1 MKKIFTI
8 LLVAV
13 LSCSSVVVAYAD
25 TSSGYDWTTAE
36 FKFTYDDTNFYHHSD
51 GTCDILNADGSTA
64 YTMSKDETAAKLKAI
79 GVEFDQYGNIQFRG
93 NDKFVPAFANEMCV
107 LLGCVGSAAK
117 FASPITDQISDYIK
131 SKSQHSF
138 TYEYMT
144 NNLNKDAAS
153 VSSDGSLSLTQK
165 GVQDIYKLLLK
176 QYLDSMHMTQY
187 SDNTTYTDKLS
198 SFANVYSSYYR
209 NWGLSETTYIA
220 YMNALTSALQDAGC
234 DLIIATNV
242 QQATPYVFAA
252 DTSAYEYLAY
262 SDGIIKAFD
271 ADCNVVENAFYK
283 IDMFYYMPRY
293 DTTQNPLDYA
303 EKVSEFPRHYAWSV
317 YPADMIYYFNSVQ
330 YMTDYANG
338 DTAGAYITSDFSRGT
353 LPSSIT
359 LTPDMLAQDWD
370 KFTDELT
377 DAITDALKGADSSEK
392 QDKIDETFERYL
404 KKINSNIEDLNADNN
419 KLTKKSNKLLDD
431 ILDKVKDINKDTNKY
446 LKGIQKDYLKDIK
459 SYCKDMKKSMSDIL
473 KNVKTIKHIEELNL
487 LITALS
493 DSDRDKALSDIKTDS
508 KQVQSVL
515 HRKFPTCVFNDAKQI
530 FDLLSATPVAPVVTM
545 RVGFESVGVSDVLTV
560 DFHIFD
566 DYIGQ
571 FRQLQ
576 ELVYIFVLF
585 RATRKMFVDG
595 GDL

>member
-1 MKKIFTI
+1 MKRIITI
-8 LLVAV
+8 MFVV
-13 LSCSSVVVAYAD
+13 ILSCNFVLCAYANEPKREDVFYDEGVGGDQTIYINGIEYSVVYNGGYVVSCGDSDSSVTLSDFQCLVQLQQVLKKGGSINSYKGTGQAVAAAIGAILPTASKWGGALCDALNAVGD
-25 TSSGYDWTTAE
+25 TKITGTVNTDKTSDNYGAI
-36 FKFTYDDTNFYHHSD
+36 TYD
-51 GTCDILNADGSTA
+51 
-64 YTMSKDETAAKLKAI
+64 
-79 GVEFDQYGNIQFRG
+79 
-93 NDKFVPAFANEMCV
+93 
-107 LLGCVGSAAK
+107 SAAVK
-117 FASPITDQISDYIK
+117 QIYD
-131 SKSQHSF
+131 
-138 TYEYMT
+138 
-144 NNLNKDAAS
+144 
-153 VSSDGSLSLTQK
+153 
-165 GVQDIYKLLLK
+165 LLKK

-187 SDNTTYTDKLS
+187 SDNTAYTDKLS
-198 SFANVYSSYYR
+198 SFANVYSSYYG
-209 NWGLSETTYIA
+209 NWGLSETAYIA

-392 QDKIDETFERYL
+392 QDKIDETFQRYL
-404 KKINSNIEDLNADNN
+404 KKINSSIEDLNADNN

-446 LKGIQKDYLKDIK
+446 LKSIQKDYLKDIK
-459 SYCKDMKKSMSDIL
+459 NYCKDMKKSLTDIA
-473 KNVKTIKHIEELNL
+473 KNVKSIKRLEELNTLLSVLNSNDTETAKDNVQHKLDDLVVVMKNRFPMCIFVDMQDIYNL
-487 LITALS
+487 LIT
-493 DSDRDKALSDIKTDS
+493 
-508 KQVQSVL
+508 
-515 HRKFPTCVFNDAKQI
+515 DA
-530 FDLLSATPVAPVVTM
+530 VAPVVSLDF
-545 RVGFESVGVSDVLTV
+545 GIESIHVHEVLDL
-560 DFHIFD
+560 DFSVLDEQVQWFK
-566 DYIGQ
+566 G
-571 FRQLQ
+571 LQ
-576 ELVYIFVLF
+576 VLCYIFVLF
-585 RATRKMFVDG
+585 RSTRKIFMNG
-595 GDL
+595 GEL

>member
-1 MKKIFTI
+1 MKRIITI
-8 LLVAV
+8 MLVV
-13 LSCSSVVVAYAD
+13 ILSCNFVLCAYAD
-25 TSSGYDWTTAE
+25 EPKKEDVFYDEGVGGDQTIYINGIEYSVVYNGGYVVSCGDSSVTLSDFQCLVQLQQVLKKGGSINSYKGTGQAVAAAIGAILPTASKWGGALWNALNAVGDTKIKGTVNTDKTSDNYGAV
-36 FKFTYDDTNFYHHSD
+36 TYD
-51 GTCDILNADGSTA
+51 
-64 YTMSKDETAAKLKAI
+64 
-79 GVEFDQYGNIQFRG
+79 
-93 NDKFVPAFANEMCV
+93 
-107 LLGCVGSAAK
+107 SAAVK
-117 FASPITDQISDYIK
+117 QIYD
-131 SKSQHSF
+131 
-138 TYEYMT
+138 
-144 NNLNKDAAS
+144 
-153 VSSDGSLSLTQK
+153 
-165 GVQDIYKLLLK
+165 LLKK

-187 SDNTTYTDKLS
+187 SDNTAYTDKLS
-198 SFANVYSSYYR
+198 SFANVYSSYYG
-209 NWGLSETTYIA
+209 NWGLSETTYVA

-293 DTTQNPLDYA
+293 DTTQNALDYA

-330 YMTDYANG
+330 YMIDYANG
-338 DTAGAYITSDFSRGT
+338 DTTGAYITSDFSRGT

-377 DAITDALKGADSSEK
+377 DAITDALKGADSNEK

-459 SYCKDMKKSMSDIL
+459 NYCKDMKKSLTDIA
-473 KNVKTIKHIEELNL
+473 KNVKSIKRLEELNTLLSVLNSDDTETAKDNVQHKLDDLVVVMKNRFPMCIFVDMQDIYNL
-487 LITALS
+487 LIT
-493 DSDRDKALSDIKTDS
+493 
-508 KQVQSVL
+508 
-515 HRKFPTCVFNDAKQI
+515 DA
-530 FDLLSATPVAPVVTM
+530 VAPVVSLDF
-545 RVGFESVGVSDVLTV
+545 GIESIHVHEVLEL
-560 DFHIFD
+560 DFSVLDEQVQWFK
-566 DYIGQ
+566 G
-571 FRQLQ
+571 LQ
-576 ELVYIFVLF
+576 VLCYIFVLF
-585 RATRKMFVDG
+585 KGTRKIFMNG
-595 GDL
+595 GEL